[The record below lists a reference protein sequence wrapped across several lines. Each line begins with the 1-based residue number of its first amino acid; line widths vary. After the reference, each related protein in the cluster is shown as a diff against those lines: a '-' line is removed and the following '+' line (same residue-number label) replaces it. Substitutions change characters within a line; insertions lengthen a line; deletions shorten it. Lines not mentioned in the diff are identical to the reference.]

1 MDFKIIRM
9 NEAERKIGL
18 SIKALADAEER
29 TRREEYRKRAAA
41 ASSSF
46 EDYGPGHDRP

>member
-18 SIKALADAEER
+18 SLKAQADAEER
-29 TRREEYRKRAAA
+29 GRLDEYQKRATAV
-41 ASSSF
+41 SSGLSIRST
-46 EDYGPGHDRP
+46 DT